1 MIPIA
6 VGETMLPVRGAYAY
20 KRNVKEKLSLT
31 MRTHLVMRGTLLVLV
46 VQIQSS
52 LAWVGSRGTRRE

>member
-1 MIPIA
+1 
-6 VGETMLPVRGAYAY
+6 MLPVRGAYAY